1 LTLVLSQAN
10 RFLAFSR
17 VILNHETDF
26 FVIVPALYHVGPMP
40 PQAGRNRMSRRQRSV
55 FLDFHSSFNEME

>member
-1 LTLVLSQAN
+1 MITMVNRLTLVLSQAN

-26 FVIVPALYHVGPMP
+26 FVIVEPIRFDEQNVAT
-40 PQAGRNRMSRRQRSV
+40 SV
-55 FLDFHSSFNEME
+55 CLRPSKFTH

>member
-1 LTLVLSQAN
+1 MVNRLALVLSQAN

-26 FVIVPALYHVGPMP
+26 FVIVDSGSQISPYWVADEP
-40 PQAGRNRMSRRQRSV
+40 
-55 FLDFHSSFNEME
+55 